1 MSDETN
7 APRRRGFGFAAL
19 LATALVGAVGGGL
32 ATTAFGHG
40 MGPGFAH
47 GGWGHHG
54 MRGPID
60 PAEAQEHAAHMVDHL
75 AWAIDATAEQKQ
87 KLTTIATAMTKDLL
101 PVHEKMHA
109 ASARAVQLLRQPQT
123 DRAALEALRAEQI
136 ALADDVSKR
145 LVQGLADAAD
155 VLTPQQRAKLAD
167 HWSF

>member
-1 MSDETN
+1 MSEETN
-7 APRRRGFGFAAL
+7 APRRRGFGFVALVAAAL
-19 LATALVGAVGGGL
+19 LGAIGGGF
-32 ATTAFGHG
+32 ASTAIGHG
-40 MGPGFAH
+40 FGGGH

-60 PAEAQEHAAHMVDHL
+60 PADAQEHAQHMVDHL

-87 KLTTIATAMTKDLL
+87 KLTTIASAMTKDLL

-109 ASARAVQLLRQPQT
+109 ARARAVQLLRQPQT
-123 DRAALEALRAEQI
+123 DRAALESLRAEQI
-136 ALADDVSKR
+136 ALADGVSKR
-145 LVQGLADAAD
+145 LTQGLADAAD